1 MSRDQSQLV
10 EILVAEAGADR
21 RAPAKLQL
29 KQHGTE
35 VAIDVMA
42 DTSNTPLPAEASE
55 RALALARRM
64 ALATSEPTELVVVEE
79 RDAVARVTA
88 PIATTPSLIALK
100 AVAIARRSGGDS
112 PQKVGSDIHDLVR
125 LVQSCDIDA
134 AANSITAASDDL
146 RAWVAMTLLQHF
158 SADRDLRYTF
168 ARLRQLT
175 SSPDAAALTEDDLA
189 IVAEVGHALLS

>member
-1 MSRDQSQLV
+1 M
-10 EILVAEAGADR
+10 
-21 RAPAKLQL
+21 
-29 KQHGTE
+29 
-35 VAIDVMA
+35 
-42 DTSNTPLPAEASE
+42 
-55 RALALARRM
+55 
-64 ALATSEPTELVVVEE
+64 
-79 RDAVARVTA
+79 TA